1 MSRSS
6 NSWLQQQRR
15 DPYIKLARSQDYRSR
30 AVYKLMEIDRQDQ
43 LLRKGQTVVDLGAA
57 PGSWSQYS
65 SERVGESGRV
75 IALDILSME
84 PIPRVACLQ
93 GDFTDPAT
101 CQRLLEALSGRP
113 VDLVI
118 SDIAPNLS
126 GIRTTD
132 QARSMLLAE
141 LAFEFSRSVLSPGGH
156 LLIKMFQGEG
166 ADAFRKEIAR
176 HFTRMVIRKPD
187 ASRDKSREFYM
198 LAKGYVV

>member
-15 DPYIKLARSQDYRSR
+15 DPFVKLARSQDYRSR
-30 AVYKLMEIDRQDQ
+30 AVYKLMEIDRQDH
-43 LLRKGQTVVDLGAA
+43 LLGKGQTVVDLGAA

-65 SERVGESGRV
+65 SERVGESGLV
-75 IALDILSME
+75 IALDILPMD
-84 PIPRVACLQ
+84 PIPRVVCLQ

-101 CQRLLEALSGRP
+101 CQRLIEALSGRP

-132 QARSMLLAE
+132 QARSMMLAE
-141 LAFEFSRSVLSPGGH
+141 LTFEFSRRVLRHGGD
-156 LLIKMFQGEG
+156 LLIKLFQGEG
-166 ADAFRKEIAR
+166 ADAFRKEIAV
-176 HFTRMVIRKPD
+176 HFTRMTVRKPD

-198 LAKGYVV
+198 LAKGHVV